1 MIALT
6 FLHRKSSNVLLEA
19 PSHSVSAIALLIS
32 VTSSFKH
39 NLKAFNISINLQFKT
54 MPKDRTFQVGYR
66 VVTLMAN
73 NLNL

>member
-6 FLHRKSSNVLLEA
+6 FLHGKSSNVLLDA

-39 NLKAFNISINLQFKT
+39 NLKAFNISINLQFKVFST
-54 MPKDRTFQVGYR
+54 
-66 VVTLMAN
+66 
-73 NLNL
+73 